1 MPPPPS
7 STKPGCL
14 TVFTLGLFLF
24 VGYGLI
30 NAGLSGDTSSFN
42 RPSGHRNQAAISPGQ
57 ATLAGLIAIAA
68 AISALWTWGRQPAE
82 SGSQPR
88 KRARRAARKT
98 RT

>member
-1 MPPPPS
+1 MPPSPS
-7 STKPGCL
+7 SSKPGCL

-57 ATLAGLIAIAA
+57 ATLAGLVAITAVG
-68 AISALWTWGRQPAE
+68 SALWVWGRQPAE
-82 SGSQPR
+82 PVSQPR
-88 KRARRAARKT
+88 KRARRAARRT